1 MVTLT
6 ITIVYI
12 DLKVDTKRFVYEM
25 TCTHL
30 WLQITR
36 SDTYTDCGTDSHYH
50 WVWHYHYDDDYWLS
64 INFKFNINSYIYF
77 IEIEFLLIIVVL

>member
-1 MVTLT
+1 MPMVTLT

-25 TCTHL
+25 TCTNL

-36 SDTYTDCGTDSHYH
+36 SDTITYTDCDSHYH
-50 WVWHYHYDDDYWLS
+50 
-64 INFKFNINSYIYF
+64 
-77 IEIEFLLIIVVL
+77 